1 MEDAIAEQAGHSRYI
16 EDIIYGLLLTES
28 PTATIMERD
37 IFRKVSIDW
46 HRFLRFQSAWG
57 EHTNDPTV

>member
-1 MEDAIAEQAGHSRYI
+1 MEAAIGEQARHSRCM

-37 IFRKVSIDW
+37 MFGRVSID
-46 HRFLRFQSAWG
+46 
-57 EHTNDPTV
+57 